1 MKYLAHAL
9 LLLLPASATAAELY
23 KYVPDE
29 IKQNI
34 GVSSHA
40 TYPYLNNMSSATRV
54 FSANEE
60 PITKLALSI
69 ASNTIKFPLT
79 IKKPFL
85 QYFWA
90 QDIPP
95 STVDT
100 NTPMKWEGQLTTQ
113 LGHNNMISPTLKF
126 GSDFEGYLNIGDF
139 TVTDSTGHFLTARC
153 PVPEYVYA
161 DEFFREDLFRA
172 SHSANYTGPNGLYG
186 LTTTMTC
193 RITYRI
199 VPELQLEIEKPV
211 MDIGASD
218 IETTHENRIKSTGFG
233 GRGVVARLTIENP
246 NTNDVQVAFSKSNL
260 ELVQTYVKPQRYGE
274 WTNFYVK
281 LKRKQPGSYQY
292 NINFTASYD

>member
-29 IKQNI
+29 IRQN
-34 GVSSHA
+34 VEVRSDWSR
-40 TYPYLNNMSSATRV
+40 PYLDNMASATRI

-60 PITKLALSI
+60 PITKHELSI
-69 ASNTIKFPLT
+69 ATNTIKFP
-79 IKKPFL
+79 IKITDASLYYAWL
-85 QYFWA
+85 QE
-90 QDIPP
+90 IPP
-95 STVDT
+95 NTVDT

-113 LGHNNMISPTLKF
+113 LGHNNIISPPLKF
-126 GSDFEGYLNIGDF
+126 GSYFEGYLNIGDF

-161 DEFFREDLFRA
+161 DEFFREDIFRA
-172 SHSANYTGPNGLYG
+172 SHSANYTGSGIYG
-186 LTTTMTC
+186 LKTTMEC

-260 ELVQTYVKPQRYGE
+260 EVTEAYVVPNRYGA
-274 WTNFYVK
+274 WKNFYVK